1 MIRSGGILGKL
12 LVSLPYAA
20 PNAGM
25 QELIKTALELTKDP
39 TRYSF
44 NKGIK
49 HLKNDFTLSEGSGIT
64 LTNNKIKDI
73 IKVIK
78 S

>member
-1 MIRSGGILGKL
+1 
-12 LVSLPYAA
+12 
-20 PNAGM
+20 M
-25 QELIKTALELTKDP
+25 QELIKAALELTKDP